1 MDTPGAFTA
10 VGLAGGLA
18 VDLLLVVFAGVLAG
32 SAAAFGAVTLVAEG
46 LGAVV
51 FGAAVVLEGAGFAV
65 DPAGP
70 VVPVAGLGTWPWGV
84 LPVGLPDSLFILTSS
99 MISIN

>member
-1 MDTPGAFTA
+1 MDVPGASPA
-10 VGLAGGLA
+10 VGLAGDLA
-18 VDLLLVVFAGVLAG
+18 VDLLLVVFAGILAG
-32 SAAAFGAVTLVAEG
+32 SAAAFVGVTLVAEG

-51 FGAAVVLEGAGFAV
+51 LGTAGVLAGVGFAV

-84 LPVGLPDSLFILTSS
+84 LPVGLSDSLFILTSS
-99 MISIN
+99 MISKN